1 MLVRFLSDGTELYVF
16 VCLGFGVVVMTMSRF
31 HDSVFRKGHGVFE
44 FTKHMFGL
52 AIITGEK
59 LGGSV
64 LFVHGRGSLALI
76 CR

>member
-1 MLVRFLSDGTELYVF
+1 MKSLSDGIELYVF
-16 VCLGFGVVVMTMSRF
+16 GCLNFGVLAMTMLRF

-44 FTKHMFGL
+44 FTKHMFGP

-59 LGGSV
+59 IGGSL
-64 LFVHGRGSLALI
+64 LFVHGRRTLALI